1 MAGRNRWWLGGGLV
15 VALGMGWLLSTV
27 IHDHQAT
34 ASPSRLE
41 VDRQVNELL
50 QKRTQQPLN
59 PADERR
65 LVERLLA
72 LGRLPESI
80 VLVEE
85 QVKAHPKQWRWQLLL
100 TQLHLR
106 NGNNLAA
113 ETQLQHLIR
122 LHPRQVDVLQTL
134 AQLRLVQGRPQEA
147 ASFVRAALTSAPQ
160 SERMGIGLL
169 LADLQRQSGDTAA
182 ALTTYTQLGT
192 QHPKDARPV
201 MAQALLLN
209 EMGDQGKAKELL
221 KLARQRQVAAN
232 LEPRAIDALAARW
245 GLNTNRTST
254 LKPAPTAAVPEP
266 SSERPTP

>member
-1 MAGRNRWWLGGGLV
+1 M

-34 ASPSRLE
+34 ASPNRLE

-85 QVKAHPKQWRWQLLL
+85 HVKAHPKQWRWQLLL

-134 AQLRLVQGRPQEA
+134 AQLRLV
-147 ASFVRAALTSAPQ
+147 
-160 SERMGIGLL
+160 
-169 LADLQRQSGDTAA
+169 
-182 ALTTYTQLGT
+182 
-192 QHPKDARPV
+192 
-201 MAQALLLN
+201 
-209 EMGDQGKAKELL
+209 
-221 KLARQRQVAAN
+221 
-232 LEPRAIDALAARW
+232 
-245 GLNTNRTST
+245 
-254 LKPAPTAAVPEP
+254 
-266 SSERPTP
+266 